1 MSQFALKLTPS
12 TGYQELRQL
21 SLCHQGAPGLVRK
34 PDKWLMLQ
42 RIWRG
47 QRQIC
52 AGEFEVQRRGEV
64 KGVGPARTEGGVG
77 GQGVGSVWAQ
87 GRRHPQFSV

>member
-1 MSQFALKLTPS
+1 MSQFTLKLTPS
-12 TGYQELRQL
+12 TGYQELCRL

-34 PDKWLMLQ
+34 PDKWMMLQ

-52 AGEFEVQRRGEV
+52 AGEFEVRRRGKV
-64 KGVGPARTEGGVG
+64 KAVGPAGGGTVGGVS
-77 GQGVGSVWAQ
+77 VGPRQEAPSVQCLA
-87 GRRHPQFSV
+87 